1 MCTRLTDFVPKASQL
16 YKRMVPQGESRAS
29 ISTSDKKKYSK
40 DTLKIM
46 YMYAYV
52 YVCLCIYVC
61 VYVYVKIYDI
71 YEKKLFC
78 IRMLNYANRSGC
90 CLNLIGIITFFT
102 VNFISLLIFI
112 AINF

>member
-1 MCTRLTDFVPKASQL
+1 
-16 YKRMVPQGESRAS
+16 
-29 ISTSDKKKYSK
+29 
-40 DTLKIM
+40 
-46 YMYAYV
+46 MYAYV

-90 CLNLIGIITFFT
+90 CLNLTGIITFFT